1 MKQNSIKDAFYNEL
15 QLGKNLLKENKFS
28 KAFYHFENAH
38 ILGQK
43 HLYRHTASHF
53 WLLFWAIRNQSIK
66 ETLGQ
71 IFRIL
76 ASVLFT
82 LIWVPTGNT
91 GGANVSAV
99 QPMPIRKELQKYF

>member
-1 MKQNSIKDAFYNEL
+1 MKQNTIKDAFYNEL
-15 QLGKNLLKENKFS
+15 HLGKKLLKENQFS

-43 HLYRHTASHF
+43 HLYRHMISHF
-53 WLLFWAIRNQSIK
+53 WLLFWAIKNQSIK
-66 ETLGQ
+66 EVIGQ

-82 LIWVPTGNT
+82 LFWVPVGNT

-99 QPMPIRKELQKYF
+99 KPMPIRKELQKYF